1 MSFFARLNKEKGPV
15 AGRRHQARRWL
26 SLWLL
31 AGAGLFLLG
40 LLVGLYLFFPVEVLK
55 QRIIQEV
62 ATRTGAQLQ
71 IEQLTLY
78 PLLTLDAKQVKFD
91 LAGLPQEL
99 EVERLSISP
108 QWSTLLS
115 GDPGAQLHAN
125 IMSGAITG
133 GLQKSGAFSAKA
145 AGLRFD
151 IPLQKPLHMNI
162 TGTLTESILDSAL
175 HLGPEI
181 KSQLSLRLI
190 DVRILGLEILK
201 AGGPG
206 LTLGAITLEMDG
218 QGQAL
223 RINSLTATG
232 GDLEVTGEGTLL
244 FGRSLSTSRIK
255 LALQISTGPN
265 ADPTITS
272 LLQIAGEADKDG
284 RYPVRLSGTLANPI
298 LKSGG

>member
-1 MSFFARLNKEKGPV
+1 MSFFARFNKEKGPV
-15 AGRRHQARRWL
+15 VGRRRLARGWL

-31 AGAGLFLLG
+31 AGSGLFLLG
-40 LLVGLYLFFPVEVLK
+40 LLIGLYLFFPGEVLK

-62 ATRTGAQLQ
+62 AAQTGAQLQ
-71 IEQLTLY
+71 IKQLTLY
-78 PLLTLDAKQVKFD
+78 PLLTLDAERISFEMT
-91 LAGLPQEL
+91 GLPQAL
-99 EVERLSISP
+99 EIERLSIAP
-108 QWSTLLS
+108 QWTTLLS
-115 GDPGAQLHAN
+115 GDPGAQLHVN
-125 IMSGAITG
+125 IMNGAVTG
-133 GLQKSGAFSAKA
+133 GVQKSGALSAKA

-151 IPLQKPLHMNI
+151 LPLEKPMQMNI
-162 TGTLTESILDSAL
+162 AGTLSEASLDSSL
-175 HLGPEI
+175 HLGPES
-181 KSQLSLRLI
+181 KSQLSLQLN

-206 LTLGAITLEMDG
+206 IVLGAINLEVEG

-223 RINSLTATG
+223 RINSLTAAG

-265 ADPTITS
+265 ADPMITS
-272 LLQIAGEADKDG
+272 LLELAGEADTDG
-284 RYPVRLSGTLANPI
+284 RYSMRLSGTLANPV